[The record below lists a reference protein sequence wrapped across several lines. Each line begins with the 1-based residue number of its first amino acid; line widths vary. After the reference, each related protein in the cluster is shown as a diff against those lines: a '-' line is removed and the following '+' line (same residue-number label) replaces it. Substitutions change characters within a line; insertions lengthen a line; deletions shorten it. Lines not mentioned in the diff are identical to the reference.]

1 MASNQAQDISPKQKA
16 TKAYTTPRSFGG
28 FQIPITMQSATLR
41 NYCEKNDLIFHLH
54 VVENQIPNTYL
65 VLEALVEKASH
76 YDGIAMCS
84 VSMLPNDGE
93 YRRSTVKRILEQGC
107 ALHFTFE
114 QIVISSVDQLV
125 ELEELVALIELSP
138 HHGVGDSLSSTDLL
152 ELKFS

>member
-1 MASNQAQDISPKQKA
+1 MISNQSRNKALEQKT

-28 FQIPITMQSATLR
+28 FQIPITMQSTTLR
-41 NYCEKNDLIFHLH
+41 NYCEKNNLLFHLH

-76 YDGIAMCS
+76 YAGIAMCS
-84 VSMLPNDGE
+84 VSMLPTDRE
-93 YRRSTVKRILEQGC
+93 YRRSIIKRILEQGC

-114 QIVISSVDQLV
+114 QIVISSIDQIT

-138 HHGVGDSLSSTDLL
+138 HHGTGNSHSLTDLL
-152 ELKFS
+152 

>member
-1 MASNQAQDISPKQKA
+1 MVDRSSAPQKA

-28 FQIPITMQSATLR
+28 FQIPITLQSTTLR
-41 NYCEKNDLIFHLH
+41 NYCEKNNLIFHLH

-65 VLEALVEKASH
+65 VLEALVEKANQ

-84 VSMLPNDGE
+84 VSMLPIDRD
-93 YRRSTVKRILEQGC
+93 YQRSIVERILKQGC

-114 QIVISSVDQLV
+114 QIVISSIDQIA

-138 HHGVGDSLSSTDLL
+138 HHGTGGSHSLTNLL
-152 ELKFS
+152 

>member
-1 MASNQAQDISPKQKA
+1 MASNQSQDKSPGQRA

-28 FQIPITMQSATLR
+28 FQIPITMQSTTLR
-41 NYCEKNDLIFHLH
+41 NYCEKNNLIFHLH

-84 VSMLPNDGE
+84 VSMLPNNCE
-93 YRRSTVKRILEQGC
+93 YRRSIVKRILEQGC

-114 QIVISSVDQLV
+114 QIVISSIDQIT

-138 HHGVGDSLSSTDLL
+138 HHGTGNSHSLTNLL
-152 ELKFS
+152 

>member
-1 MASNQAQDISPKQKA
+1 MISDRSQGYAPQQKA
-16 TKAYTTPRSFGG
+16 TKAYTTPRAFGG
-28 FQIPITMQSATLR
+28 FQIPITMQSTSLR
-41 NYCEKNDLIFHLH
+41 NYCEKNNLIFHLH

-84 VSMLPNDGE
+84 ISMLPTDRE
-93 YRRSTVKRILEQGC
+93 YRHSIVKRILEQGC

-114 QIVISSVDQLV
+114 QIMISSVGQIV

-138 HHGVGDSLSSTDLL
+138 HHGAGNSHSLTDLR
-152 ELKFS
+152 

>member
-1 MASNQAQDISPKQKA
+1 MPSIQSRDKSLEQKA

-28 FQIPITMQSATLR
+28 FQIPITMQSTNLR

-54 VVENQIPNTYL
+54 VVENQIPNTFL
-65 VLEALVEKASH
+65 VLEALVEKASY

-84 VSMLPNDGE
+84 VSMLPNDRE
-93 YRRSTVKRILEQGC
+93 YRCTILKRVLEQGC

-138 HHGVGDSLSSTDLL
+138 HHGPGNSHSFTNLL
-152 ELKFS
+152 